1 MRRVVCAYGG
11 LIVLSVPKEWTKG
24 FDPHHSF
31 AKGPDGEGYIKFPNG
46 RVFKVFMESY
56 AHIEGPLEG
65 AVREISKEKI
75 EKISW
80 GPMCYPWE
88 SGNSPFGHSGN
99 PFRVGRDVD
108 DEKEGIDPHIP

>member
-1 MRRVVCAYGG
+1 MTFLENPLNEIGG
-11 LIVLSVPKEWTKG
+11 LEGNVKEL
-24 FDPHHSF
+24 P
-31 AKGPDGEGYIKFPNG
+31 PE
-46 RVFKVFMESY
+46 E
-56 AHIEGPLEG
+56 
-65 AVREISKEKI
+65 I